1 MGLFNIKNLGEYQ
14 DLYVQSDTALLAHV
28 FENFR
33 DTCHEIYGIDPA
45 HFLTAPGQAW
55 QAYLKKTEAKL
66 ELLIDNDMLMVFEDG
81 ICGGLCPASH
91 RYVKPNNKYVKNYDE
106 NKKSS
111 FIIYD
116 DANNLYG

>member
-66 ELLIDNDMLMVFEDG
+66 ELLTDNDMLMVFEDG

-91 RYVKPNNKYVKNYDE
+91 R
-106 NKKSS
+106 
-111 FIIYD
+111 IR
-116 DANNLYG
+116 NLHS